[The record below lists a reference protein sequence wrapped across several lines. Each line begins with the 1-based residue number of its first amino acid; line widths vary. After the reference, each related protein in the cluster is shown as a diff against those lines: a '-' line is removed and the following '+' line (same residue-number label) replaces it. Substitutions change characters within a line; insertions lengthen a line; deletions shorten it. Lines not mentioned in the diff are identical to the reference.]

1 MHIKK
6 YKSKH
11 SKMRM
16 RRGGEKETKEKF
28 MTGRRRRDVLKGDNH
43 FYDFGKWWLF
53 KGTRC
58 NWQD

>member
-43 FYDFGKWWLF
+43 FYDFVK
-53 KGTRC
+53 
-58 NWQD
+58 